1 MEIRKYKLRT
11 DRIKIFKVLLA
22 FAHLTGIAMATQ
34 LSWDIQKLNE
44 NSIMLKIN
52 MFTIMLLT

>member
-34 LSWDIQKLNE
+34 LS
-44 NSIMLKIN
+44 
-52 MFTIMLLT
+52 